1 MSEIKYLK
9 IRTIRAYSNLWIDV
23 QLSKIIVTML
33 KDPYGDPLMMKV
45 YKRVVQVEENV
56 SSQ

>member
-33 KDPYGDPLMMKV
+33 KDPSGDPLMMKV